1 MRLNL
6 ARQWRSKRFDE
17 LIGQELTMRLVK
29 NSLFKGILAPV
40 YLLSGARGC
49 GKTTVGRLFAAA
61 VNCAQLE
68 AFQANPQQ
76 VALPCLTC
84 TSCIAMTA
92 GNHPDFIEIDAAS
105 YTGVDHVRTII
116 EAATLLPVMGRKKI
130 YLIDEAHMLSKAAFN
145 AFLKLLEEPPK
156 TVMFFLATT
165 EMNKILETVRSRC
178 FHLFFEPLSIEQLSK
193 HLETICLK
201 ESITFEPQA
210 LALIAQE
217 SGGCVRDALNH
228 LERIRLLN
236 QSVTITLV
244 RSMLGHIDDD
254 SLLQLFERIA
264 DGNGMHVYTSYKE
277 HIAQYSPMYVWQR
290 IVDLLI
296 ALVWAHSGVIKD
308 NWQSKSSDLNK
319 LSKRFAVSRLL
330 EFIDSWTATE
340 LIVSKSGAQHLII
353 EQQLLL
359 MVTPS
364 TKTLIETG
372 ERPKVKEPV
381 VVTEPKQ
388 PAKVV
393 ASPTITKPESVVDN
407 RWQNFTASLAQ
418 LQDPLLQSVFQQVQF
433 IGIDAGKVSLEIG
446 QDFAFFKDILLDS
459 RKAWFPLLQQAFET
473 VNDVVVTI
481 GAQKK
486 TEFIKNSPMK
496 APLVVP
502 PTPVH
507 APVNQVVHKSTSVQK
522 PFVARQK
529 QYSVSHKSAAQREI
543 AIDIKDQQQ
552 WPKAH
557 LILRYFPGTVTEIKE
572 SSHE

>member
-29 NSLFKGILAPV
+29 NSLYKGILAPV

-76 VALPCLTC
+76 VSLPCL
-84 TSCIAMTA
+84 SCPSCVAMA
-92 GNHPDFIEIDAAS
+92 EGSHPDFIEIDAAS

-178 FHLFFEPLSIEQLSK
+178 FHLFFEPLSIDQLSN
-193 HLETICLK
+193 HLEAICIK
-201 ESITFEPQA
+201 EAIAFEKEA
-210 LALIAQE
+210 LDLIAQE
-217 SGGCVRDALNH
+217 AGGCVRDALNH
-228 LERIRLLN
+228 LERTRLLN
-236 QSVTITLV
+236 QSVSVSLV
-244 RSMLGHIDDD
+244 RTMLGHIDDD
-254 SLLQLFERIA
+254 ALVQLFERVA
-264 DGNGMHVYTSYKE
+264 DGNGAHVYSWYKE
-277 HIAQYSPMYVWQR
+277 HIAHHSPMYVWQR
-290 IVDLLI
+290 VVDLLI
-296 ALVWAHSGVIKD
+296 ALVWVQAGVIKD
-308 NWQSKSSDLNK
+308 NWRHKSTELNS
-319 LSKRFAVSRLL
+319 LAKRFSSQKLL
-330 EFIDSWTATE
+330 DFVDSWTAIE
-340 LIVSKSGAQHLII
+340 LVIAKSGAQHLII

-359 MVTPS
+359 MVNPS
-364 TKTLIETG
+364 VKNAPEIG
-372 ERPKVKEPV
+372 EKHKIKEV
-381 VVTEPKQ
+381 ALEPKQ
-388 PAKVV
+388 PVRVATSSV
-393 ASPTITKPESVVDN
+393 ASKPEVAVDN
-407 RWQNFTASLAQ
+407 RWQQFTTSLSQ
-418 LQDPLLQSVFQQVQF
+418 LQDPLLLSVFQQVQF
-433 IGIDAGKVSLEIG
+433 LGISDAKVSLEIG

-459 RKAWFPLLQQAFET
+459 RKAWFPLLQQSFESIHD
-473 VNDVVVTI
+473 VNVTI

-486 TEFIKNSPMK
+486 TEFIKNAPLK
-496 APLVVP
+496 APVVSQSP
-502 PTPVH
+502 AA
-507 APVNQVVHKSTSVQK
+507 APVTMVQKQQNVQK

-529 QYSVSHKSAAQREI
+529 SYGINQKSSNQREI

-572 SSHE
+572 SSYE

>member
-76 VALPCLTC
+76 VSLPCLSC
-84 TSCIAMTA
+84 ASCIAMTE

-178 FHLFFEPLSIEQLSK
+178 FHLFFEPLSIEQLAK
-193 HLETICLK
+193 HLEAICLK
-201 ESITFEPQA
+201 ESITFEPEA
-210 LALIAQE
+210 LALVAQE

-236 QSVTITLV
+236 QSVTIALV
-244 RSMLGHIDDD
+244 RTMLGHIDDD

-264 DGNGMHVYTSYKE
+264 DGNGMQVYTWYKE

-290 IVDLLI
+290 IVDLII
-296 ALVWAHSGVIKD
+296 ALVWANSGVIKD
-308 NWQSKSSDLNK
+308 NWQSKSSELTK
-319 LSKRFAVSRLL
+319 LAKRFSVARLL
-330 EFIDSWTATE
+330 EYSDSWTATE

-359 MVTPS
+359 MVNPS
-364 TKTLIETG
+364 TKTINEQV

-381 VVTEPKQ
+381 ALAEPKQ
-388 PAKVV
+388 PAKVIP
-393 ASPTITKPESVVDN
+393 SPAIVPPETSVDN
-407 RWQNFTASLAQ
+407 RWQTFTASLSQ
-418 LQDPLLQSVFQQVQF
+418 LQDPLLLSVFQQVQF
-433 IGIDAGKVSLEIG
+433 KGISDSKVTLEIG

-459 RKAWFPLLQQAFET
+459 RKAWFQLLQQAFGSIQ
-473 VNDVVVTI
+473 DVVVTI

-486 TEFIKNSPMK
+486 TEFIKNSPLK
-496 APLVVP
+496 APSAAP
-502 PTPVH
+502 QPQISM
-507 APVNQVVHKSTSVQK
+507 PVNSTTVQKSTNAQK

-529 QYSVSHKSAAQREI
+529 QYNVAHKNSSQREV

-572 SSHE
+572 S